1 MADIPHPKAIPTSL
15 ILRGKEYEIKP
26 WRYWNAVLV
35 YATEILYELY
45 GQEFLDRLLTAKAST
60 GHPYASCKADELRW
74 ATKIVE
80 AKGVYLETDLN
91 AAQARRRTEQI
102 MELMGLSPDDLEYS
116 YD

>member
-1 MADIPHPKAIPTSL
+1 MADQPHPKAIPTSL
-15 ILRGKEYEIKP
+15 IFRGKEYEIKP

-35 YATEILYELY
+35 YAAEILYELY
-45 GQEFLDRLLTAKAST
+45 GQEFLDRLLTAKAGT
-60 GHPYASCKADELRW
+60 GHPYASRDADELRL
-74 ATKIVE
+74 ATK
-80 AKGVYLETDLN
+80 AWNDDGVYLETDLN